1 MSFKFGI
8 SAVKGPTEVLA
19 MSRIC
24 VEPDSTALHVAAACL
39 DCTSCEAREKIS
51 RLEAFT
57 SYGCD
62 GKTQLGLADLDE
74 TMSSLKE
81 DGFKALKFFLHLD
94 PVSSTEGNVPAQLLP
109 PLLIV
114 LHVPAATSA
123 MVIDT
128 TKM

>member
-1 MSFKFGI
+1 MHDFSRFGVTPASLQCSVLSLRDMSFKFGI
-8 SAVKGPTEVLA
+8 SAVEGPTEVLA

-24 VEPDSTALHVAAACL
+24 VEPDSTALHVAAVCL
-39 DCTSCEAREKIS
+39 DCTSCQAREKIS

-81 DGFKALKFFLHLD
+81 DGFKALKFSLH
-94 PVSSTEGNVPAQLLP
+94 
-109 PLLIV
+109 
-114 LHVPAATSA
+114 
-123 MVIDT
+123 
-128 TKM
+128 

>member
-24 VEPDSTALHVAAACL
+24 VEPNNTALHVAAVCL
-39 DCTSCEAREKIS
+39 GCTSCEAREKIS

-81 DGFKALKFFLHLD
+81 DGFKALKFSLH
-94 PVSSTEGNVPAQLLP
+94 
-109 PLLIV
+109 
-114 LHVPAATSA
+114 
-123 MVIDT
+123 
-128 TKM
+128 